1 MDPIFEG
8 ADEGNW
14 TTSSNDTNNGT
25 MYWNQFVQPAW
36 RIFLW
41 AIAYCCIV
49 IVSVVGNVTVIWI
62 IMAHKRMR
70 TVTNYFLLNLAFA
83 EASMSAFNTVF
94 NFIYA
99 VHNEWYF
106 GLVYCRF
113 HNFFP
118 IAAVFA
124 SIYSMTAIALDRY
137 MAIIHPLQQR
147 MSSTETKVVVGVIW
161 VLALL
166 LAFPQYYYS
175 NVDQL
180 PGRVVCYID
189 WPEYTICDFKKMY
202 YVCVVILIYF
212 LPLLVMGCAYLV
224 VGLTL
229 WASEI
234 PGDSSDRYKE
244 QLTAKRKVVKMMI
257 VVVCTFAICWLPYHV
272 YFLLHQFFP
281 DMFVETFIQQVY
293 LAIMWLAMSSTMY
306 NPIIYCC
313 LNDRFRA
320 GFKQA
325 FRCCPCVP
333 QSSYEGLEMK
343 STRYFQTQTSIFKA
357 SRMETT
363 VSTVVQAG
371 DETEQSK
378 AKVTVGPGPAE
389 SIVGAEPRSCSL
401 DLTSNGSSS
410 RSASKTVSE
419 ASSFFSHNNLQD
431 QTLNS
436 SSFFSDSRERI

>member
-1 MDPIFEG
+1 MDPLFTT
-8 ADEGNW
+8 DFPLPSNW
-14 TTSSNDTNNGT
+14 TNASGVNGT
-25 MYWNQFVQPAW
+25 DQDGNQFVQPIW
-36 RIFLW
+36 RIVLW
-41 AIAYCCIV
+41 AFAYSCMV
-49 IVSVVGNVTVIWI
+49 TVSLVGNIVVIWI

-83 EASMSAFNTVF
+83 EASMSAFNTVI
-94 NFIYA
+94 NFVYS

-106 GLVYCRF
+106 GLMYCRF

-118 IAAVFA
+118 VAAVFA
-124 SIYSMTAIALDRY
+124 SIYSMTAIAVDRY

-147 MSSTETKVVVGVIW
+147 MSSTETKVIVGVIW

-175 NVDQL
+175 VTEEL
-180 PGRVVCYID
+180 PGRIICHIE
-189 WPEYTICDFKKMY
+189 WPEYTGCDYKIMY
-202 YVCVVILIYF
+202 YVCVTVLIYF

-229 WASEI
+229 WASNI

-257 VVVCTFAICWLPYHV
+257 VVVCTFAVCWLPYHV
-272 YFLLHQFFP
+272 YFLLHLFQPLLF
-281 DMFVETFIQQVY
+281 ETPAIQQIY

-313 LNDRFRA
+313 LNDRFRT

-325 FRCCPCVP
+325 FRCCPFVP
-333 QSSYEGLEMK
+333 AGSYEGLELK
-343 STRYFQTQTSIFKA
+343 STRYQHTQTSVYKA
-357 SRMETT
+357 SRIETT
-363 VSTVVQAG
+363 VSSVLHVADDLEPSRFGAQAG
-371 DETEQSK
+371 TRC
-378 AKVTVGPGPAE
+378 AAGPRGVCGGGLCAT
-389 SIVGAEPRSCSL
+389 AAPRRSSL

-410 RSASKTVSE
+410 RSVSKTVSE
-419 ASSFFSHNNLQD
+419 TSSFYSSNNLP
-431 QTLNS
+431 
-436 SSFFSDSRERI
+436 E